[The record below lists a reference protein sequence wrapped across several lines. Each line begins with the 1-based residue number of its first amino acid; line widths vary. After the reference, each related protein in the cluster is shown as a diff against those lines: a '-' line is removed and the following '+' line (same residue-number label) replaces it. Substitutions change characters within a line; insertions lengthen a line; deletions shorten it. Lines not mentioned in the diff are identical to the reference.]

1 MGRKR
6 KNNKVPKVHEE
17 LKGLDLNINE
27 FGEIISNIDINK
39 VNEFLTRTVPDKK
52 LINRNDD
59 KYQQDFKAMGY
70 GKGGDDDDSAPYIE
84 DSNTDEDDDLPFVVD
99 TDLDIDVDEEDPDG
113 KEKKEVVKDV
123 KALDEGDLDAIKKN
137 PAPEDDI

>member
-59 KYQQDFKAMGY
+59 AYQQDFKAMGF
-70 GKGGDDDDSAPYIE
+70 GKGGDDDDTTPYIE
-84 DSNTDEDDDLPFVVD
+84 ESGTDEDDDLPFVVD
-99 TDLDIDVDEEDPDG
+99 TDLDIEVDEEDPDA

-123 KALDEGDLDAIKKN
+123 KALDEGDLEAIKKH
-137 PAPEDDI
+137 PDPEDDI

>member
-27 FGEIISNIDINK
+27 FGEIISNIDIDK
-39 VNEFLTRTVPDKK
+39 VNEFLTKSVPDKK

-59 KYQQDFKAMGY
+59 KYQQDFKALGY
-70 GKGGDDDDSAPYIE
+70 GKGGDDEDIAPYVPE
-84 DSNTDEDDDLPFVVD
+84 SNEDDDEDLRFVINA
-99 TDLDIDVDEEDPDG
+99 DIPETETEEL
-113 KEKKEVVKDV
+113 EIEKDV
-123 KALDEGDLDAIKKN
+123 QALDEGDLEAIKKN
-137 PAPEDDI
+137 PDPDDDI

>member
-27 FGEIISNIDINK
+27 FGEIISNIDIDK
-39 VNEFLTRTVPDKK
+39 VNEFLTKSVPDKK

-59 KYQQDFKAMGY
+59 KYQQDFKALGY
-70 GKGGDDDDSAPYIE
+70 GKGGDDEDTAPYIPESNE
-84 DSNTDEDDDLPFVVD
+84 DDDDDLPFVINAAVPE
-99 TDLDIDVDEEDPDG
+99 TEKEEL
-113 KEKKEVVKDV
+113 EIEKDV
-123 KALDEGDLDAIKKN
+123 EALDEGDLEAIKKN
-137 PAPEDDI
+137 PDPDDDI

>member
-27 FGEIISNIDINK
+27 FGEIISNIDIDK
-39 VNEFLTRTVPDKK
+39 VNEFLTKSVPDKK

-59 KYQQDFKAMGY
+59 KYQQDFKALGF
-70 GKGGDDDDSAPYIE
+70 GKGGDDEDIAPYVPE
-84 DSNTDEDDDLPFVVD
+84 SNEDDDEDLRFVISA
-99 TDLDIDVDEEDPDG
+99 DIPETETEEL
-113 KEKKEVVKDV
+113 EIEKDV
-123 KALDEGDLDAIKKN
+123 QALDEGDLEAMKKN
-137 PAPEDDI
+137 PDPDEDI

>member
-27 FGEIISNIDINK
+27 FGEIVSNIDIDK
-39 VNEFLTRTVPDKK
+39 VNEFLTRSVPDKK

-70 GKGGDDDDSAPYIE
+70 GKGGDDEDIAPFVPETDNDDE
-84 DSNTDEDDDLPFVVD
+84 DDLPFVID
-99 TDLDIDVDEEDPDG
+99 AELDDMDEDDPDL
-113 KEKKEVVKDV
+113 KEKKEIEKDV
-123 KALDEGDLDAIKKN
+123 EALDEGDLEAIKKN
-137 PAPEDDI
+137 PSPDDL